1 MGTPRILIVEDEAI
15 VAMDIEGR
23 LALLGY
29 EVAGTAAAGE
39 EALALV
45 EERRP
50 DLVLMDIR
58 LEGKMDGVAAAG
70 RIRDRFRLPVVFL
83 TAYSEDSTLDR
94 AKGADPFGYILKPFE
109 DRELRTVI
117 EMALYKHRAEEEILR
132 LNRLYAVLSQVNQ
145 AIMRAR
151 SRAEIFDQVCRIVV
165 EQGGF
170 KMAWVGW
177 LDPATAR
184 VKPVAQFGDEQD
196 YLSRLTVYA
205 DDRGE
210 GRGLTGTALREG
222 KPAFVNDFQHDE
234 RMTPWHE
241 AGAASGFGAS
251 AAFPFRLQGEV
262 CGALTLYAAEEGL
275 FHERQ
280 IRLLEEV
287 ALDVSFGLDK
297 LEEEEQRKRAEEA
310 FQKSER
316 FVLSTIDS
324 LAAHICVLDEAGTI
338 LLTNRAWRDFAKAN
352 PPTAEKAMEGANYL
366 EVCDGV
372 TGPDAESAAEFTS
385 GIRAVIQ
392 GGRDTF
398 SMEYSCHSP
407 SEKRWFVGRVTR
419 FSGPGPVRIVVGHE
433 NITERKLAEEALK
446 ESENRYRRLFD
457 EATEGVV
464 LADADTGI
472 IRDCNQAFLRLAG
485 YEKAEL
491 IGRPQTLLHPPE
503 GGGQSVSRTFALHR
517 SKKQGQLLDARL
529 ITRAGAVRD
538 VEIKANVLDFDGRRV
553 LQGFFRD
560 VTEERRV
567 QFEREISLALM
578 RLLNQQNNT
587 HELIRLLT
595 RFFQDWT
602 GCEAVGVRLREGDD
616 FPYLETRGFSAEFVE
631 AENRLCVQGSDGQV
645 ERDEAGNPVLECMC
659 GNILS
664 GRFDPA
670 LPFFTEKGSF
680 WSNGTTELLAR
691 TTEADRQTRTRNR
704 CNREGYESVA
714 LIPLRRGEKVFGL
727 LQFNDRAKGRFT
739 PELIGF
745 LENAGD
751 QIAVALA
758 QRQAQVALQASEA
771 RFRAIFDSAGV
782 AIGLADL
789 QARWVQVNKA
799 FERMTGYRDEELC
812 RLSEK
817 LTHPD
822 DLADHERRLADLR
835 AARVDS
841 IRAEKRYV
849 RKDGTVFWVDQS
861 VNPIRNDDGLIV
873 GLVTVGTD
881 VTERKQAEEA
891 LRSSELKYRRLHES
905 MTDAFVA
912 TDMEGHIQE
921 FNPAYRA
928 MLGYAD
934 EELRLLTYWDL
945 TPETWHAFEDRIVA
959 EQVLPKGYSGVYEK
973 EYRRRDGTVFPVEL
987 RTTLIR
993 DEAGRPTGMWAIVR
1007 DITDRK
1013 LAEDVLHRSEKE
1025 ALQLALENA
1034 VLAEIGRIVSSTPNI
1049 GEVYRTFSQEV
1060 KKLVPFDRLG
1070 IGVIHEEEG
1079 TVSFSYIEG
1088 ISVSGRGPEGAVPLP
1103 GTAVEKVLRDHQGLL
1118 LDLEDEQGIT
1128 KVCPGLLPEFRAG
1141 IRSTLTVPLILRNRV
1156 LGVFSLRSMN
1166 PGIYT
1171 DRDLRLAESVGNQI
1185 AGTVANSQLWIER
1198 KRMEDAL
1205 LQSERRLMRAQ
1216 AIGRLGNWEIDLPTR
1231 RIWASEEAFRIY
1243 GIERTS
1249 EFLPL
1254 DFVQQRVLPE
1264 DRPCMDA
1271 ALRDL
1276 LTGARDYDAQFRIR
1290 RDGDGEVRFLHSKAE
1305 RIVDET
1311 GTPVKVAGVIQDIT
1325 ERRHLEDQLRQA
1337 QKMEAVG
1344 QLAGGVAHDF
1354 NNILAATMM
1363 RLGLLQSDPD
1373 LTADT
1378 RAALKELEG
1387 DVRRAASLTRQL
1399 LIFSRRQVMQIKR
1412 LDLNEVLSNL
1422 LKMLRRLL
1430 GEHIDLL
1437 FQGGS
1442 TSLSVEADAG
1452 MMEQVVMNLCVNAR
1466 DAMPGGGRLTLGTR
1480 RIDIDAESAKANPE
1494 ARPGPFVCLTVTDTG
1509 TGMDE
1514 ATMRHVFEPFFT
1526 TKEVGKGTGLGLATV
1541 YGIAKQHQGWV
1552 EVESTVGK
1560 GSTFRVFLPASA
1572 GPAEGEA
1579 SSETINNIRGGTETI
1594 LLVEDEATLRRM
1606 AALSLKKR
1614 GYTVLEAANGVEA
1627 LKLWEEQ
1634 PERVNL
1640 LLTDM
1645 VMPEGVT
1652 GLDLADRLRKDRAA
1666 LKVIVSSGY
1675 SVDMAKQDVLTERRI
1690 LFLPKPYEG
1699 ATLLKVVRDCLDGR
1713 EGEPDSTR

>member
-1 MGTPRILIVEDEAI
+1 MGIPRILIVEDEAI
-15 VAMDIEGR
+15 VAMDIESR
-23 LALLGY
+23 LLLMGY
-29 EVAGTAAAGE
+29 EVAGTAPTGE
-39 EALALV
+39 EALVVA

-50 DLVLMDIR
+50 DLILMDIR
-58 LEGKMDGVAAAG
+58 LEGMMDGVAAAG

-83 TAYSEDSTLDR
+83 TAYSENSTLER

-109 DRELRTVI
+109 DRELKTII

-151 SRAEIFDQVCRIVV
+151 SREDVFDQVCRIIV
-165 EQGGF
+165 EFGGF

-177 LDPATAR
+177 LDRSTQKVEA
-184 VKPVAQFGDEQD
+184 VAQFGDEKG
-196 YLSRLTVYA
+196 YLSLFTAYA
-205 DDRGE
+205 GDRPK
-210 GRGLTGTALREG
+210 GRPLTGTAVHEG
-222 KPAFVNDFQHDE
+222 KPVIVNDFLHDE
-234 RMTPWHE
+234 RLRGLYE
-241 AGAASGFGAS
+241 AGTASGFGAM
-251 AAFPFRLQGEV
+251 AAFPISFRGEV
-262 CGALTLYAAEEGL
+262 AGALTIYAAEREL
-275 FHERQ
+275 FHERE

-297 LEEEEQRKRAEEA
+297 LEEEAKRKRAE
-310 FQKSER
+310 
-316 FVLSTIDS
+316 V
-324 LAAHICVLDEAGTI
+324 
-338 LLTNRAWRDFAKAN
+338 
-352 PPTAEKAMEGANYL
+352 
-366 EVCDGV
+366 
-372 TGPDAESAAEFTS
+372 
-385 GIRAVIQ
+385 
-392 GGRDTF
+392 
-398 SMEYSCHSP
+398 
-407 SEKRWFVGRVTR
+407 
-419 FSGPGPVRIVVGHE
+419 
-433 NITERKLAEEALK
+433 ALK
-446 ESENRYRRLFD
+446 ESEERYRRLFD

-464 LADADTGI
+464 LADAETGI
-472 IRDCNQAFLRLAG
+472 LQDCNQAFLHLTG
-485 YEKAEL
+485 YEKEDL
-491 IGRPQTLLHPPE
+491 IGRPQTMLHPPE
-503 GGGQSVSRTFALHR
+503 EGGQSVSRTFELHR

-538 VEIKANVLDFDGRRV
+538 VEIKANVLDFGGRRY

-560 VTEERRV
+560 VTEERKV

-578 RLLNQQNNT
+578 RLLNERNNT

-616 FPYLETRGFSAEFVE
+616 FPYYETRGFPPEFVE
-631 AENRLCVQGSDGQV
+631 AENRLCVQGPDGNV
-645 ERDEAGNPVLECMC
+645 MRDEAGNPVLECMC

-680 WSNGTTELLAR
+680 CSNGTTELLAR

-704 CNREGYESVA
+704 CNSEGYESVA
-714 LIPLRRGEKVFGL
+714 LIPLRQGGQVYGL
-727 LQFNDRAKGRFT
+727 LQLNDRAKGRFT

-758 QRQAQVALQASEA
+758 QRQAQAALQASET
-771 RFRAIFDSAGV
+771 RFKAIFDSAGV
-782 AIGLADL
+782 AIGLADP
-789 QARWVQVNKA
+789 QSWWIQINRA
-799 FERMTGYRDEELC
+799 FERMTGYTAEELC
-812 RLSEK
+812 HLSRR
-817 LTHPD
+817 LTHPED
-822 DLADHERRLADLR
+822 VPGLEERRR
-835 AARVDS
+835 RVRDGLEDS
-841 IRAEKRYV
+841 YRVEKRYL
-849 RKDGTVFWVDQS
+849 RKDGSTLWMDLS
-861 VNPIRNDDGLIV
+861 VNAIRGENRELISMV
-873 GLVTVGTD
+873 VAGVD
-881 VTERKQAEEA
+881 ITERKQAEEA
-891 LRSSELKYRRLHES
+891 LRSSELKYRRLYES
-905 MTDAFVA
+905 MTDAFAA
-912 TDMEGHIQE
+912 TDMEGHIRE
-921 FNPAYRA
+921 FNPAYQA
-928 MLGYAD
+928 MLGYED
-934 EELRLLTYWDL
+934 EELRRLTYRDL
-945 TPETWHAFEDRIVA
+945 TPETWHAIEDRIVA

-987 RTTLIR
+987 KTALIR
-993 DEAGRPTGMWAIVR
+993 DDAGRPAGMWAIVR
-1007 DITDRK
+1007 DIT
-1013 LAEDVLHRSEKE
+1013 
-1025 ALQLALENA
+1025 
-1034 VLAEIGRIVSSTPNI
+1034 
-1049 GEVYRTFSQEV
+1049 
-1060 KKLVPFDRLG
+1060 
-1070 IGVIHEEEG
+1070 
-1079 TVSFSYIEG
+1079 
-1088 ISVSGRGPEGAVPLP
+1088 
-1103 GTAVEKVLRDHQGLL
+1103 
-1118 LDLEDEQGIT
+1118 
-1128 KVCPGLLPEFRAG
+1128 
-1141 IRSTLTVPLILRNRV
+1141 
-1156 LGVFSLRSMN
+1156 
-1166 PGIYT
+1166 
-1171 DRDLRLAESVGNQI
+1171 
-1185 AGTVANSQLWIER
+1185 ER
-1198 KRMEDAL
+1198 KRAEEAVQ
-1205 LQSERRLMRAQ
+1205 QSEGRLRRAQ
-1216 AIGRLGNWEIDLPTR
+1216 AIGHVGNWEIDLPPR

-1254 DFVQQRVLPE
+1254 DYVQQRVFPE
-1264 DRPCMDA
+1264 DRPGMDM

-1276 LTGARDYDAQFRIR
+1276 VAGARDYDVQFRIR
-1290 RDGDGEVRFLHSKAE
+1290 RVSDGEVRFLHSKAE

-1311 GTPVKVAGVIQDIT
+1311 GTLVKVAGVIQDLT
-1325 ERRHLEDQLRQA
+1325 ERKLLEDQLRQA

-1373 LTADT
+1373 LTSDT
-1378 RAALKELEG
+1378 RAALRELEG

-1399 LIFSRRQVMQIKR
+1399 LIFSRRQAMQVKR

-1437 FQGGS
+1437 FQGGG

-1480 RIDIDAESAKANPE
+1480 RLDIDAESAKANPE

-1541 YGIAKQHQGWV
+1541 YGIVKQHQGWV
-1552 EVESTVGK
+1552 EVDSTVGK
-1560 GSTFRVFLPASA
+1560 GSTFRVYLPASA
-1572 GPAEGEA
+1572 GPATGEE
-1579 SSETINNIRGGTETI
+1579 SSVTINDVRGGTETI

-1627 LKLWEEQ
+1627 LKLWAEQ
-1634 PERVNL
+1634 QERVDL

-1652 GLDLADRLRKDRAA
+1652 GLDLAGRLRKDKAA

-1675 SVDMAKQDVLTERRI
+1675 SADMATQDVLKERRI
-1690 LFLPKPYEG
+1690 RFLPKPYEG

-1713 EGEPDSTR
+1713 EGEPNSTR